1 MRIHGGRSR
10 GEEGGHG
17 SEIDA
22 PGPHRRPL
30 PAPCA
35 PVPCDGPQAGPF
47 VNGGAAPSGSPATRL
62 PGGAAVLV
70 VDAEPGMRDF
80 LAKAL
85 RPRCALVETAASTE
99 SAEALRRRYHFDLL
113 VVDVRLP
120 GRSGLEWV
128 VALREEGVRT
138 EVVVTT
144 ACADLDTAVTAL
156 RAGAADFLL
165 KPFRP
170 EQMLS
175 AFERCMAQRHAE
187 RENFELGRGT
197 RHAPAGARLIGGDPA
212 IEEIRELVAR
222 VAPTSATVLV
232 EGETGTGKELVA
244 RSIHEHSGRPG
255 PFVAVNCA
263 SIPGELIES
272 ELFGHVRGAFTGAH
286 QSRGGLFSHAY
297 RGTLFLDEITE
308 LAPPMQ
314 SKLLRVLEE
323 RAVRPVGADRETPVD
338 ARVIAATNRG
348 LAPAVRAGR
357 FREDLY
363 YRLNVIAIAIPPLR
377 ERLGDLPVLVE
388 HLSRAVCAELEMA
401 PPPVTHADVERLGTY
416 AWPGNVR
423 ELRNVI
429 ERSCLLGRLPAQWV
443 PPAGEVRPQGEVMPP
458 VEWPLAR
465 VEKEHMLRVLEHC
478 GGNKSR
484 AARLLGI
491 SRKTMERRI
500 RLWSG

>member
-1 MRIHGGRSR
+1 MPSPAIHADTR
-10 GEEGGHG
+10 
-17 SEIDA
+17 
-22 PGPHRRPL
+22 PGPH
-30 PAPCA
+30 
-35 PVPCDGPQAGPF
+35 
-47 VNGGAAPSGSPATRL
+47 AARL

-70 VDAEPGMRDF
+70 VDDEPGMRNF
-80 LAKAL
+80 LVKAL
-85 RPRCALVETAASTE
+85 RPRCALVEAADSAE

-113 VVDVRLP
+113 VVDILLP
-120 GRSGLEWV
+120 GLSGLEWV
-128 VALREEGVRT
+128 AALREEGVRT
-138 EVVVTT
+138 ETIVMA

-165 KPFRP
+165 KPFRL

-175 AFERCMAQRHAE
+175 AFERCMARRRAE
-187 RENFELGRGT
+187 RENFVLRRGT
-197 RHAPAGARLIGGDPA
+197 GSVPAGPHLVGGDPA
-212 IEEIRELVAR
+212 IGEIRELVAR
-222 VAPTSATVLV
+222 VAPTAVTVLI

-244 RSIHEHSGRPG
+244 RSIHAHSERPG

-263 SIPGELIES
+263 SLPGELIES
-272 ELFGHVRGAFTGAH
+272 ELFGHVKGAFTGAH
-286 QSRGGLFSHAY
+286 QSREGLFSYAH

-308 LAPPMQ
+308 LEPPMQ

-323 RAVRPVGADRETPVD
+323 QAIRPVGADREVPVD

-363 YRLNVIAIAIPPLR
+363 YRLNVIAIAVPPLR
-377 ERLGDLPVLVE
+377 ERLGDLPALTE
-388 HLSRAVCAELEMA
+388 HLSRAVSAELGVA
-401 PPPVTHADVERLGTY
+401 PLPIAHADVERLGAY

-429 ERSCLLGRLPAQWV
+429 ERSLLLGRLPAEWA
-443 PPAGEVRPQGEVMPP
+443 PPGVEVRPEGEGGPP

-484 AARLLGI
+484 AARMLGV
-491 SRKTMERRI
+491 SRKTMERKI